1 MSFPGVF
8 HVSNPMYPKSTHLV
22 EALFYRVVQINQVIM
37 NIQLLS
43 GSTEPERL
51 GRNRGQ
57 AALNS

>member
-1 MSFPGVF
+1 MFRTLVVSLNPYTWKLCY
-8 HVSNPMYPKSTHLV
+8 HVL
-22 EALFYRVVQINQVIM
+22 QINQVIM

>member
-1 MSFPGVF
+1 
-8 HVSNPMYPKSTHLV
+8 MYPKSTHLV